1 MKEKNSLYC
10 SFSLR
15 GLIIFLLVL
24 LPNVIFF
31 AFPNATSQ
39 DALEDKNA
47 AISFAQNFFQLALLF
62 MLVIVKSSKKN
73 SIRDTKII
81 IAVVFLFLYYLLWLR
96 YFLGGMDYSIIS
108 GSIPVSLAMAVF
120 PAIYFILA
128 ELWLENKI
136 GAVVA
141 LGFGIAHAVNTYLNL

>member
-1 MKEKNSLYC
+1 MKVKNSLYC

-31 AFPNATSQ
+31 AFPNSTSQ
-39 DALEDKNA
+39 NTVTDQNA
-47 AISFAQNFFQLALLF
+47 VISLLQNLFQIVLIF
-62 MLVIVKSSKKN
+62 MLVIVKSTKKN
-73 SIRDTKII
+73 SICDTRLI
-81 IAVVFLFLYYLLWLR
+81 IAMVFLILYYILWLR
-96 YFLGGMDYSIIS
+96 YFTGGMDYSIIS
-108 GSIPVSLAMAVF
+108 SSIPVSIAMAAF
-120 PAIYFILA
+120 PAIYFILT

-141 LGFGIAHAVNTYLNL
+141 LCFGIAHIANTYLNL